1 MGWKEKLKA
10 RIFGARAR
18 PVPSAPPEVKARREY
33 ERDLEKLRRLTE
45 EEKRLGVK
53 AQIRRKE
60 KHIRGMRREGSLLG
74 RILGEDKQKQ
84 PLRPKR
90 KKKRRKTKPRRRRQP
105 KRREK
110 EEEERRDAFGV
121 PY

>member
-1 MGWKEKLKA
+1 MGWKDRLKA
-10 RIFGARAR
+10 KIFGARAR

-33 ERDLEKLRRLTE
+33 ERDLEKLRRLRE

-60 KHIRGMRREGSLLG
+60 KHVRGMRREGSLLG
-74 RILGEDKQKQ
+74 RLLGEDKQKRS
-84 PLRPKR
+84 PRPKR
-90 KKKRRKTKPRRRRQP
+90 KKKRKKAKPRRRKQP
-105 KRREK
+105 KREEK
-110 EEEERRDAFGV
+110 EERRDAFGV